1 MIAIVII
8 TGISVSSLIS
18 NQNYTAI
25 AQQQEQALASKGVSY
40 DNATFSHHMASVN
53 GIQLHM

>member
-8 TGISVSSLIS
+8 TGISVSSLIF

-25 AQQQEQALASKGVSY
+25 AQQQEQALASKGISY